1 MNKKG
6 LKIYLISA
14 IITCYVLMLISG
26 LIIIEKNSNQI
37 LQEKSTPFL
46 VYEQENL
53 KPKSILIHFMGK
65 DFIFNF

>member
-1 MNKKG
+1 MNKKE

-14 IITCYVLMLISG
+14 ISTFYALILVSG

-37 LQEKSTPFL
+37 LQEKNTPFL
-46 VYEQENL
+46 VYEHENL
-53 KPKSILIHFMGK
+53 KPKSISLRFMGK